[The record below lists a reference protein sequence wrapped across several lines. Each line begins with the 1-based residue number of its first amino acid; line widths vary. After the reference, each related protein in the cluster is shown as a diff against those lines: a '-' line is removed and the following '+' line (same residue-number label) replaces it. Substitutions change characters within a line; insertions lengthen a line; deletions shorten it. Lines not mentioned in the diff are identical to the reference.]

1 MRSLSRTIFTLAVGG
16 ATLAACSDQPES
28 TPTSPLRPN
37 SPRTAVALADS
48 PLQVRACDLT
58 VIKSDARAFAN
69 KSNDALLAIIGD
81 IGTAQKTSQK
91 SDDTQKAFDAL
102 ARVAAI
108 RGTTD
113 QKAGV
118 TGAIFDDLVRR
129 LIGCADPA
137 VYADALEPAPPTTQ
151 TSGLGFRSAL
161 GPGWV
166 FEVRGNGGTTAETD
180 NGAYERG
187 SPPATWWAVEPG
199 IGNKWTDVI
208 TSAITNNR
216 ILIYGYRTS
225 FLEVSG
231 KSGSSFD
238 HKSVPRIADGV
249 TVNNGVVVNAVIG
262 LCYQNTADVSPN
274 FRLNH
279 DNVFLSP
286 AVATCATPS
295 DFTTTSGSLAFRL
308 FNPRRL
314 AERAFSLFSPS
325 VLNASALVVGVSGSP
340 KGWSPSA
347 VYDLSKVTLKFD
359 SIANGFI
366 NTDLKPLYNTPS
378 HPLRVFA
385 LSPAGEPIPG
395 VDIVLTIAGNSST
408 LAFFQGGASELT
420 RTANKDGYAII
431 DPVQLTKAGGY
442 QLAAR
447 VKVAGVTGT
456 STFISNLFNIQN
468 KTP

>member
-1 MRSLSRTIFTLAVGG
+1 MRSMSRTIFTLAVGS
-16 ATLAACSDQPES
+16 AALAACSDQPES

-37 SPRTAVALADS
+37 SPRTEVALADS

-58 VIKSDARAFAN
+58 TIKADARAFAN
-69 KSNDALLAIIGD
+69 KSNDVLLTIIGD
-81 IGTAQKTSQK
+81 IGTAQKTPQK

-108 RGTTD
+108 RGTSD

-137 VYADALEPAPPTTQ
+137 VYTGALEPTPPAP
-151 TSGLGFRSAL
+151 GVGFKPAL

-180 NGAYERG
+180 DGAYERG

-199 IGNKWTDVI
+199 VGKKWTDAGVI

-216 ILIYGYRTS
+216 LLVYGYRTS
-225 FLEVSG
+225 YLEVSG
-231 KSGSSFD
+231 QSGSSFD

-249 TVNNGVVVNAVIG
+249 VVNAVIG
-262 LCYQNTADVSPN
+262 LCYQNPADVKPN
-274 FRLNH
+274 FRVNH

-286 AVATCATPS
+286 TVATCATPK
-295 DFTTTSGSLAFRL
+295 DFIPTTGSLAFRL

-314 AERAFSLFSPS
+314 AERAFSLFTPS
-325 VLNASALVVGVSGSP
+325 SLNASAVVLGVSGSP

-347 VYDLSKVTLKFD
+347 IYDLSQVSLKFD
-359 SIANGFI
+359 SIADGFV
-366 NTDLKPLYNTPS
+366 NTDLQPLNNNPP
-378 HPLRVFA
+378 HPLRVWA
-385 LSPAGEPIPG
+385 LSPLGEPIPG
-395 VDIVLTIAGNSST
+395 VDIVLRIAGNSSN
-408 LAFFQGGASELT
+408 LAFFKGDSTEIT
-420 RTANKDGYAII
+420 RFGTANGYAIL
-431 DPVQLTKAGGY
+431 DAVQLKKAGGY
-442 QLAAR
+442 QLSAQ
-447 VKVAGVTGT
+447 VKVAGVTGQ
-456 STFISNLFNIQN
+456 SSFLSNLFNLQN